1 MADGLF
7 VEDREPDEAFIVD
20 LEGFEGPLDMLLA
33 MARTQKVDLRE
44 ISVLK
49 LAEQY
54 LTFVETAR
62 KLRLELAADY
72 LVMAAWLAYLKSR
85 LLLPPPDEEDGPS
98 AEELA
103 AYLAFQLERL
113 EAMRDAAA
121 RLMARD
127 QLGRDVFA
135 RGEEERVATSRR
147 IVWDATLLDLLRAY
161 AQVKTK
167 DSYTPFHVRRRK
179 IHTVEDALQNLRRV
193 LGGDVDWSILAE
205 FIPDGWR
212 LEDARS
218 AVASHFAATL
228 GMAKRGE
235 IELRQDAHF
244 EPIYLRRAR
253 ETVNGA

>member
-1 MADGLF
+1 MPDGLF
-7 VEDREPDEAFIVD
+7 VENREPDEAFIVD
-20 LEGFEGPLDMLLA
+20 LDGYEGPLDMLLA

-54 LTFVETAR
+54 LTFVETAQ

-85 LLLPPPDEEDGPS
+85 LLLPPPDEEEGPS

-135 RGEEERVATSRR
+135 RGEEERVTTSRR
-147 IVWDATLLDLLRAY
+147 TVWDATLLDLLRAY

-179 IHTVEDALQNLRRV
+179 VHTVEDALHNLRRV
-193 LGGDVDWSILAE
+193 VGADLDWSILSE

-218 AVASHFAATL
+218 AMASHFAATL
-228 GMAKRGE
+228 EMAKRGE
-235 IELRQDAHF
+235 IEIRQDAHF
-244 EPIYLRRAR
+244 EPIYLRTAR
-253 ETVNGA
+253 EAVNVA

>member
-1 MADGLF
+1 MPDGLF
-7 VEDREPDEAFIVD
+7 VSEREPDEAFIVD
-20 LEGFEGPLDMLLA
+20 LDGFEGPLDMLLA
-33 MARTQKVDLRE
+33 LARTQKVDLRE

-54 LTFVETAR
+54 LSFVETAQ

-85 LLLPPPDEEDGPS
+85 LLLPPPDEEEGPS

-135 RGEEERVATSRR
+135 RGEEEAVITSRR
-147 IVWDATLLDLLRAY
+147 TVWDATLLDLLRAY

-179 IHTVEDALQNLRRV
+179 IHTVEDALRNLRRV
-193 LGGDVDWSILAE
+193 LGASADWSILAD

-228 GMAKRGE
+228 EMAKRGE
-235 IELRQDAHF
+235 IELRQDAAF
-244 EPIYLRRAR
+244 EPIYLRAAR
-253 ETVNGA
+253 EGWNVA

>member
-228 GMAKRGE
+228 EMAKRGE

-253 ETVNGA
+253 ETANGA